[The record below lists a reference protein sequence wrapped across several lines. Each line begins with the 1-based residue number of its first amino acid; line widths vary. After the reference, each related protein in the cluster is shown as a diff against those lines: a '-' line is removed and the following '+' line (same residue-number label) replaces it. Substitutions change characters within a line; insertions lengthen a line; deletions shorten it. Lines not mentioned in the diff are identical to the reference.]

1 MVDDL
6 KGKVQAIL
14 FVSDKP
20 VEPEK
25 IAQVTVSDIS
35 AVRSILKGLI
45 DAQVETNGYLL
56 KKVGSG
62 YRYYVNPR
70 YSEVVK
76 TMLAQESRSQISL
89 AAFEVLAI
97 IAYLQPVT
105 RSRINDI
112 RGVDSDSSI
121 RSLLDKD
128 LIRARGRAPLPGSPI
143 LYITTERFLER
154 LGISSLKELP
164 VIEGDKFGV
173 DDFARIKEKL
183 SQ

>member
-1 MVDDL
+1 MADDL
-6 KGKVQAIL
+6 KGKVQAML

-25 IAQVTVSDIS
+25 IAQVTDSDIS
-35 AVRSILKGLI
+35 VIRSILKDLV
-45 DAQVETNGYLL
+45 DAQVETNGFLL
-56 KKVGSG
+56 IKVGRG

-70 YSEVVK
+70 YSDVVK
-76 TMLAQESRSQISL
+76 TMLSQELRSQISL

-121 RSLLDKD
+121 RSLLDKN
-128 LIRARGRAPLPGSPI
+128 LIRARGRAIMPGSPI
-143 LYITTERFLER
+143 LYATT
-154 LGISSLKELP
+154 
-164 VIEGDKFGV
+164 
-173 DDFARIKEKL
+173 
-183 SQ
+183 